1 MRLVN
6 YRCEKC
12 DKEYEE
18 YFNDSEDKPEM
29 LEDPK
34 CECGGTYSKW
44 DIKQNDQVDTG
55 AFA

>member
-29 LEDPK
+29 LEDLK